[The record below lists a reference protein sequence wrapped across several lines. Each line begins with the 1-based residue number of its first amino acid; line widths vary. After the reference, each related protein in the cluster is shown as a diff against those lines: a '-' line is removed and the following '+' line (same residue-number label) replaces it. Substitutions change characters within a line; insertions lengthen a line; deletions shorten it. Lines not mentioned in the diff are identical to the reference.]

1 MEKNMEDIYEPINNS
16 LQHVGALMDA
26 AEAHGILCGILCTS
40 QSYEED
46 VWLRHVLSDTAIEDG
61 LVSQSQQQLLLL
73 KKYTL
78 EQLNSLNDEFMPL
91 LPSDD
96 MPLYQ
101 RVQALGGW
109 CEGFLFGVGLTG
121 IDTKLLPNEVKDFID
136 DVISVSRVA
145 PIENKA
151 EYEEDYMEIVEY
163 LKVGVITLY
172 EELI

>member
-1 MEKNMEDIYEPINNS
+1 MEDIYDPINNA

-61 LVSQSQQQLLLL
+61 LVIQSQQQLLLL

-78 EQLNSLNDEFMPL
+78 EQLNSVNDEFMPL
-91 LPSDD
+91 LPGDD
-96 MPLYQ
+96 TPLPQ

-121 IDTKLLPNEVKDFID
+121 IDTKSLPNEVKDFID
-136 DVISVSRVA
+136 DVISISRIA
-145 PIENKA
+145 PIENNE
-151 EYEEDYMEIVEY
+151 EYEADYMEIVEY

>member
-1 MEKNMEDIYEPINNS
+1 MEDIYDPINNA

-26 AEAHGILCGILCTS
+26 AEAHGILCGILCSS

-61 LVSQSQQQLLLL
+61 LVIQSQQQLLLL

-78 EQLNSLNDEFMPL
+78 EQLNSVNDEFMPL
-91 LPSDD
+91 LPGDD
-96 MPLYQ
+96 TPLSQ

-121 IDTKLLPNEVKDFID
+121 IDTKSLPNEVKDFID
-136 DVISVSRVA
+136 DVISISRIA
-145 PIENKA
+145 PIENNE
-151 EYEEDYMEIVEY
+151 EYEADYMEIVEY